1 MYILHNA
8 ISRGGFRSGMCR
20 GGGRGGGDPID
31 CASQAPSLGFESHG
45 SVGINVL

>member
-8 ISRGGFRSGMCR
+8 ISRGYFPSGMCR
-20 GGGRGGGDPID
+20 GGGRGGDPID